1 MDLGGL
7 AENLLSGG
15 MPAAVAS
22 TQFGHHSRVDVTLP
36 GAAGHEP
43 RIVPAPG
50 VGHGRADRGSRN
62 RGGML
67 ARRVEARILVH
78 PRRSW
83 STTAVPLGA
92 ETAVR
97 LRFRAAHALRFCAV
111 LGGIEAPI
119 AQGRRVRE
127 FLGRYEH
134 GRYGIRWD
142 LRDTRGGLVPPGVYA
157 YQLVAGTS
165 IARRKMVVIP

>member
-67 ARRVEARILVH
+67 ARRVEARTLVH

-111 LGGIEAPI
+111 LGGP
-119 AQGRRVRE
+119 
-127 FLGRYEH
+127 
-134 GRYGIRWD
+134 D
-142 LRDTRGGLVPPGVYA
+142 SRGGLVPPGVYA